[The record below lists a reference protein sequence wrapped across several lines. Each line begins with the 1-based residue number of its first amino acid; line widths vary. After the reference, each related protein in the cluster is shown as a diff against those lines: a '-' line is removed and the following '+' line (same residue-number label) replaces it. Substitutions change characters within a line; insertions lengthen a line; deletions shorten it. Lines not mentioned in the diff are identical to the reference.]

1 MSEQIKLSP
10 KITFFKWG
18 KLEIDGYQSAFR
30 DAIFYPGGVNKWD
43 WKETNLHHDPG
54 IQPIDVQILLDKACD
69 VVVLSRGVELRL
81 LTMPETL
88 SLLAEHNIETY
99 VLQTEEAIAKF
110 NELAEQGRQVGAL
123 IHSTC

>member
-1 MSEQIKLSP
+1 MSEQIRLSP
-10 KITFFKWG
+10 KITYFEWGVLDIKGYEKSFK
-18 KLEIDGYQSAFR
+18 
-30 DAIFYPGGVNKWD
+30 DAILYPGGASKWN
-43 WKETNLHHDPG
+43 WKATNLHHDPG
-54 IQPIDVQILLDKACD
+54 IQVVDVQELLDKGCD

-88 SLLAEHNIETY
+88 TFLEAQNIETY
-99 VLQTEEAIAKF
+99 VLQTEEAIAKY